1 MKASKMLMPTLREV
15 PAEAELASHKLML
28 RAGMMRKAASG
39 FYSYLPL
46 AWRSIKKIENIIRE
60 EMDAKGGQELMMPVL
75 QPAEIWQESGRWSVY
90 GAEMWRIQDRNG
102 RDFCLGP
109 THEEMIS
116 VLFKNDV
123 HSYKQLPQLL
133 YQIQTK
139 YRDERRPRFGLMR
152 SREFIMKDLYS
163 FDIDEAGLDVSYNAM
178 YDAYSR
184 IFTRCGLN
192 FRPVEADSGAIGGKG
207 SHEFMALAEAGES
220 AILYCD
226 TCDYA
231 ATDEIAG
238 REPLPVE
245 PEEMLAMEKVDT
257 PDCASVEDVAA
268 FLKVPTNRIVKTMY
282 YQADDE
288 LVIVLIRGDRTI
300 NEAKLQALLGCNELT
315 LAEHAGIEKNGSKV
329 GYLGPVGVEGVK
341 IYADAEVP
349 LMYNV
354 IVGANDGER
363 HLLNVNY
370 QRGDFKIDEV
380 ADLRYLTEGEQ
391 CPCCHGHLKLARGIE
406 VGQVF
411 KLHTK
416 YSDSGLHVY
425 FTGEDGQERPVVM
438 GCYGIGVGRT
448 LAAVIEQSHDD
459 DGIIWPMTVAP
470 YQVVVIPV
478 NDREPELVAAAERIY
493 AELGKLGVEVVL
505 DDRGERAGVKFKD
518 ADLIGYPL
526 RVTVGAK
533 ALARGNVEVKFRAT
547 GEMEEWPLDEVS
559 AKLAAY
565 ISEQVQALTP
575 ER

>member
-15 PAEAELASHKLML
+15 PAEAELISHKLML
-28 RAGMMRKAASG
+28 RAGLMRKAASG

-75 QPAEIWQESGRWSVY
+75 QPAEIWQESGRWAVY
-90 GAEMWRIQDRNG
+90 GAEMWRIKDRNN

-133 YQIQTK
+133 YQIQNK

-163 FDIDEAGLDVSYNAM
+163 FDIDEAGLDISYNKM

-184 IFTRCGLN
+184 VFTRCGLT

-245 PEEMLAMEKVDT
+245 PEEMLAIEKVDT
-257 PDCASVEDVAA
+257 PDCASVEDVAK
-268 FLKVPTNRIVKTMY
+268 FLNVPTSRIVKTMY

-288 LVIVLIRGDRTI
+288 LIIVLIRGDRTI
-300 NEAKLQALLGCNELT
+300 NEAKLQALLGCNELA
-315 LAEHAGIEKNGSKV
+315 LAEHAGIEKSGSKV
-329 GYLGPVGVEGVK
+329 GYLGPVGVEGIK
-341 IYADAEVP
+341 IYADSEVP
-349 LMYNV
+349 PMFNV
-354 IVGANDGER
+354 VVGANDGER

-370 QRGDFKIDEV
+370 QRGDFKIDV
-380 ADLRYLTEGEQ
+380 VSDLRYLTEGEQ

-416 YSDSGLHVY
+416 YSDSDLHVY
-425 FTGEDGQERPVVM
+425 YTGEDGQERPVVM

-448 LAAVIEQSHDD
+448 LAAVIEQSHDA

-470 YQVVVIPV
+470 YQVVIIPV

-493 AELGKLGVEVVL
+493 AELAARGVEVVL

-533 ALARGNVEVKFRAT
+533 ALARGNVEVKVRAT
-547 GEMEEWPLDEVS
+547 GEMEEYPLD
-559 AKLAAY
+559 KAADMLVEY
-565 ISEQVQALTP
+565 INKAVAELQP
-575 ER
+575 K

>member
-1 MKASKMLMPTLREV
+1 MKASKMLAPTLREV
-15 PAEAELASHKLML
+15 PADAEISSHKLML
-28 RAGMMRKAASG
+28 RAGMMRKVASG
-39 FYSYLPL
+39 VYTYLPL

-60 EMDAKGGQELMMPVL
+60 EMDAKGSQELLMPAV
-75 QPAEIWQESGRWSVY
+75 QPAEIWQESGRWGVY
-90 GAEMWRIQDRNG
+90 GAELWRVKDRNG

-109 THEEMIS
+109 THEELIS
-116 VLFKNDV
+116 VTFRNDV
-123 HSYKQLPQLL
+123 RSYKQLPQML

-163 FDIDEAGLDVSYNAM
+163 FDADEAGLSVSYDLM

-184 IFTRCGLN
+184 VFSRCGLD

-238 REPLPVE
+238 RDPLPVAA
-245 PEEMLAMEKVDT
+245 EEMLAIEKVDT
-257 PDCASVEDVAA
+257 PNCASVEEVAA
-268 FLKVPTNRIVKTMY
+268 FLKVPTSRIVKTMY
-282 YQADDE
+282 YKADEE
-288 LVIVLIRGDRTI
+288 LVVVLIRGDRTI
-300 NEAKLQALLGCNELT
+300 NEIKLQGLLGCNELM
-315 LAEHAGIEKNGSKV
+315 LADNADIEQGGSKV
-329 GYLGPVGVEGVK
+329 GYLGPIGIEGVK

-370 QRGDFKIDEV
+370 QRGDFKIDQV
-380 ADLRYLTEGEQ
+380 ADLRYLEEGEQ
-391 CPCCHGHLKLARGIE
+391 CPHCQGHLKMARGIE
-406 VGQVF
+406 VGQIF

-416 YSDSGLHVY
+416 YSESLHVY
-425 FTGEDGQERPVVM
+425 YTGEDGVERPVVM

-459 DGIIWPMTVAP
+459 DGIIWPMAVAP

-478 NDREPELVAAAERIY
+478 NDREEELVQAAGKVY
-493 AELGKLGVEVVL
+493 DELTAAGIEVVL

-518 ADLIGYPL
+518 ADLIGYPV

-533 ALARGNVEVKFRAT
+533 SLARGNVEVKIRKT
-547 GEMEEWPLDEVS
+547 SEMLEVPVAEVVTWIGDYVKAEMA
-559 AKLAAY
+559 AK
-565 ISEQVQALTP
+565 
-575 ER
+575 

>member
-1 MKASKMLMPTLREV
+1 MKASKMLAPTLREV
-15 PAEAELASHKLML
+15 PADAEISSHKLML
-28 RAGMMRKAASG
+28 RAGMMRKVASG
-39 FYSYLPL
+39 VYTYLPL

-60 EMDAKGGQELMMPVL
+60 EMDNKGGQELLMPAV
-75 QPAEIWQESGRWSVY
+75 QPAEIWQESGRWGVY
-90 GAEMWRIQDRNG
+90 GAELWRVKDRNG

-109 THEEMIS
+109 THEELIS
-116 VLFKNDV
+116 VTFRNDV
-123 HSYKQLPQLL
+123 RSYKQLPQML

-163 FDIDEAGLDVSYNAM
+163 FDADEAGLSVSYDLM

-184 IFTRCGLN
+184 VFSRCGLD

-238 REPLPVE
+238 RDPLPVAA
-245 PEEMLAMEKVDT
+245 EEMLAIEKVDT
-257 PDCASVEDVAA
+257 PNCASVEEVAA
-268 FLKVPTNRIVKTMY
+268 FLNVPTNRIVKTMY
-282 YQADDE
+282 YKADEE
-288 LVIVLIRGDRTI
+288 LVVVLIRGDRTI
-300 NEAKLQALLGCNELT
+300 NEIKLQGLLGCNELM
-315 LAEHAGIEKNGSKV
+315 LADNSVIEQGGSKV
-329 GYLGPVGVEGVK
+329 GYLGPIGIEGVK

-370 QRGDFKIDEV
+370 QRGDFKIDQV
-380 ADLRYLTEGEQ
+380 ADLRYLEEGEQ
-391 CPCCHGHLKLARGIE
+391 CPHCHGHLKMARGIE
-406 VGQVF
+406 VGQIF

-416 YSDSGLHVY
+416 YSESLHVY
-425 FTGEDGQERPVVM
+425 YTGEDGVERPVVM

-459 DGIIWPMTVAP
+459 DGIIWPMAVAP

-478 NDREPELVAAAERIY
+478 NDREEELVQAAGKVY
-493 AELGKLGVEVVL
+493 DELTAAGIEVVL

-518 ADLIGYPL
+518 ADLIGYPV

-533 ALARGNVEVKFRAT
+533 SLARGNVEVKIRKT
-547 GEMEEWPLDEVS
+547 GEMLEVPVAEIAGWIS
-559 AKLAAY
+559 DYVKAEMAAK
-565 ISEQVQALTP
+565 
-575 ER
+575 